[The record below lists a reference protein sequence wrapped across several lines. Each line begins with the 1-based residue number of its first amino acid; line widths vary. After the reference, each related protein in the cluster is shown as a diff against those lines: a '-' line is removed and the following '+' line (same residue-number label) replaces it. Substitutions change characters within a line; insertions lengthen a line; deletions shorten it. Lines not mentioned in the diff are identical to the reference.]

1 MEKFTHLDKKGQARM
16 VDVTGKNETRR
27 EARARGK
34 VLMRPETL
42 RAVEE
47 GAVKKGDVYA
57 TAKIAGIMAAKKT
70 GEMIPLCHPL
80 QLTDVD
86 VSFSAD
92 RARGEIFIE
101 STVRTIGRTGV
112 EMEALT
118 AVSVAALTIY
128 DMCKS
133 ADRDMIISDIK
144 LIEKTGGK
152 SGAYRRKGEKGN
164 GG

>member
-1 MEKFTHLDKKGQARM
+1 M
-16 VDVTGKNETRR
+16 VDVTTKDETRR
-27 EARARGK
+27 EATARGK
-34 VLMRPETL
+34 VIMRPETV

-57 TAKIAGIMAAKKT
+57 VARIAGIMAAKRT

-86 VSFSAD
+86 VKFSAD
-92 RARGEIFIE
+92 PGRGEIQIE

-118 AVSVAALTIY
+118 AVSVAALAIY

-133 ADRDMIISDIK
+133 ADRDMIITEIK
-144 LIEKTGGK
+144 LLEK
-152 SGAYRRKGEKGN
+152 SGGRSGLYRRKED
-164 GG
+164 

>member
-1 MEKFTHLDKKGQARM
+1 
-16 VDVTGKNETRR
+16 
-27 EARARGK
+27 
-34 VLMRPETL
+34 MRPETL

>member
-1 MEKFTHLDKKGQARM
+1 MAKFTHLDKKGQARM
-16 VDVTGKNETRR
+16 VDVTAKNETRR
-27 EARARGK
+27 EATARGK
-34 VLMRPETL
+34 VLMRPETV

-47 GAVKKGDVYA
+47 GTVKKGDVYA
-57 TAKIAGIMAAKKT
+57 VAKIAGIMAAKRT

-92 RARGEIFIE
+92 PGRGEIQIE
-101 STVRTIGRTGV
+101 STVRSIGRTGV

-118 AVSVAALTIY
+118 AVSVAALAIY

-133 ADRDMIISDIK
+133 ADKDMIISDIK
-144 LIEKTGGK
+144 LIKKSGGK
-152 SGAYRRKGEKGN
+152 SGVYRRKED
-164 GG
+164 